1 MRSLSGTRAERR
13 RYSPERLDEL
23 RRKVHDESYISGA
36 IQRIAQV
43 LSAEIMNGYGVDH
56 VGRKSR

>member
-1 MRSLSGTRAERR
+1 MRSMTLTRAERR
-13 RYSPERLDEL
+13 RSSPNRLDEL
-23 RRKVHDESYISGA
+23 RLKVHDESYISGA

-56 VGRKSR
+56 VGRPSR